1 MEVFALAA
9 ADHASR
15 VMKLPSFE
23 TSVLL
28 QPPFSLLAGGTWH
41 SRHGV
46 ITLLPTRVAV
56 AFVLMMPVMLP
67 ATSPTGLK
75 TEFLSNPLGI
85 DRARPRLSWL
95 VEDAAPGARQTAYRV
110 QAASAPE
117 KLVKGEADLWDS
129 GKVASGQSHLVEYTG
144 KPLASRQ
151 RVFWRVQSWDQAGGE
166 GGWSRP
172 AWFET
177 GIFTAAEWQAQWI
190 AAPREVPVQSV
201 TAQAWARHT
210 ALAGDGHAKAV
221 EFLLENFPPVPLFLR
236 EFEVSGVVKRARL
249 YLGVRGYAVPS
260 INGRRVGDRR
270 LDPAYREYD
279 FNTHYVVLDLA
290 DYLRSGKNVIGLEL
304 GGGWHGIGEERAV
317 GAVRT
322 LRKRSECFIAR
333 LDVETNQG
341 LQTIVSDDTWRT
353 MPGPRVK
360 SVFFAG
366 EAYDAT
372 RESPGW
378 DTPGYLADSW
388 EQAKVVPTGTT
399 KLIPMLIPPERV
411 LQTLKPV
418 RKYRVSENVW
428 VYDFGR
434 LFSGVTRLR
443 TRLPAGTTIIQRW
456 DQHNQ
461 ERATK
466 HYYAD
471 PVTAPSAKDGLLTN
485 FNGVIAGTVKTGSC
499 YVYTA
504 KGGGIEEW
512 APEFDYQSIRYVEVI
527 GHPGEPP
534 LDLLEGLLIH
544 TDFERIGRFHCS
556 DERINQVF
564 RGLVDTTLYS
574 THGILQDNNCAE
586 RQQGNTSLDA
596 NIADLLSFEF
606 ATAQYHLKA
615 LDGVRLNTVDGA
627 PPEILHTRGRGS
639 LNRSDQIAFHS
650 AAAFLPWKAWL
661 FHGDRQIL
669 ERHYPLMKAY
679 LDRFGEQVEHRMSTL
694 QDWGDW
700 GDAHLGDERERP
712 PTPFVKNT
720 PKGYNHKA
728 REELKGI
735 PLPVN
740 TSNALTAA
748 ARYYGALLVTMR
760 TAEVLGQPDDAQRW
774 RELAARIKPVFI
786 ASFYDPAA
794 RTYGSQT
801 ADADALQF
809 GLFPDGDEAALAQ
822 SLRDDVMIKA
832 GGHISGGW
840 FMDGIPA
847 MLSRYG
853 YNDEAALLFQTDTYP
868 SWGQI
873 LRRWGYNVI
882 PERWPESR
890 HATDIG
896 RRRIQPEKATSARWV
911 YDGMAGIK
919 PSSRSAGFKHFELS
933 PSIPSTVGAC
943 QVAFQSPYGRI
954 ESRWQ
959 RRGNAVTWNVTVPWN
974 STATVRL
981 PQYRSAAITLN
992 GRRAEK
998 SEFDLPA
1005 GRWTIVLGQ

>member
-1 MEVFALAA
+1 MHSELKAGMLRAIAVALALIVPLPLM
-9 ADHASR
+9 ADAP
-15 VMKLPSFE
+15 V
-23 TSVLL
+23 
-28 QPPFSLLAGGTWH
+28 SL
-41 SRHGV
+41 S
-46 ITLLPTRVAV
+46 
-56 AFVLMMPVMLP
+56 
-67 ATSPTGLK
+67 
-75 TEFLSNPLGI
+75 TEFLSTPLAI
-85 DRARPRLSWL
+85 DRVHPRFSWRI
-95 VEDAAPGARQTAYRV
+95 EDTTPGARQTAYRV
-110 QAASAPE
+110 QAASSAE
-117 KLVKGEADLWDS
+117 QLAEGRGDLWES
-129 GKVASGQSHLVEYTG
+129 GKVVSDQSHLVAYSGRT
-144 KPLASRQ
+144 LASRQ
-151 RVFWRVQSWDQAGGE
+151 RVWWRVKTWDKDGRE
-166 GGWSRP
+166 GDWSEP
-172 AWFET
+172 ARFEM
-177 GIFTAAEWQAQWI
+177 GLLSAADWQAQWI
-190 AAPREVPVQSV
+190 AVPKEVPVQSP
-201 TAQAWARHT
+201 TTRAWAMHT
-210 ALAGDGHAKAV
+210 ALAGESHGKAV
-221 EFLLENFPPVPLFLR
+221 DFLLQNFPPVPLFR
-236 EFEVSGVVKRARL
+236 RDFEVAGVVKRARL
-249 YLGVRGYAVPS
+249 YLGVRGYAVTS
-260 INGRRVGDRR
+260 LNGQRVGDRR

-279 FNTHYVVLDLA
+279 FNTHYIVLDVA
-290 DYLRSGKNVIGLEL
+290 DYLRSGRNVIGLEL
-304 GGGWHGIGEERAV
+304 GGGWHGIGEERAI
-317 GAVRT
+317 GAVQK
-322 LRKRSECFIAR
+322 LRHRSECFIAR
-333 LDVETNQG
+333 LDVETDMG
-341 LQTIVSDDTWRT
+341 ALTIVSDESWRT
-353 MPGPRVK
+353 APGPRVK

-366 EAYDAT
+366 EAYDAA
-372 RESPGW
+372 REQPGW
-378 DTPGYLADSW
+378 AAPGFDATAW
-388 EQAKVVPTGTT
+388 TAAKVVPPGTA

-411 LQTLKPV
+411 MASLKPV
-418 RKYRVSENVW
+418 RRYRVADNIW

-443 TRLPAGTTIIQRW
+443 LTLPAGSTLIQRW

-466 HYYAD
+466 YFYAD
-471 PVTAPSAKDGLLTN
+471 PISAPPGRDGLITN
-485 FNGVIAGTVKTGSC
+485 YNGVIAGPIKTGSC
-499 YVYTA
+499 YTYTA
-504 KGGGIEEW
+504 RGGGVEEW
-512 APEFDYQSIRYVEVI
+512 TPEFDYQTIRYVEVI
-527 GHPGEPP
+527 GYPGEPP
-534 LDLLEGLLIH
+534 LDLLEGLVIH
-544 TDFERIGRFHCS
+544 TDFERVGRFHCS
-556 DERINQVF
+556 DDRINQVF

-606 ATAQYHLKA
+606 ATTQYHLKA

-661 FHGDRQIL
+661 FHGDREIL

-679 LDRFGEQVEHRMSTL
+679 LDRFAEQVEHRMSTL

-700 GDAHLGDERERP
+700 GDAHLGAERERP

-748 ARYYGALLVTMR
+748 ARYYGALWVTMR
-760 TAEVLGQPDDAQRW
+760 TAEVLGQPDDARRW

-786 ASFYDPAA
+786 ATFYDPAA

-809 GLFPDGDEAALAQ
+809 GLFPDGDEVALAR

-847 MLSRYG
+847 MLSQYG
-853 YNDEAALLFQTDTYP
+853 YADEAALLFQTDTYP

-911 YDGMAGIK
+911 FDSLAGIK
-919 PSSRSAGFKHFELS
+919 PTPRGAGFKHFELS
-933 PSIPSTVGAC
+933 PSIPSTVEAC
-943 QVAFQSPYGRI
+943 EVTHKSPYGRI
-954 ESRWQ
+954 ESSW
-959 RRGNAVTWNVTVPWN
+959 RREGGAVTWRVTVPWN

-981 PQYRSAAITLN
+981 PQYRPAAITLN
-992 GRRAEK
+992 GRRGEK

-1005 GRWTIVLGQ
+1005 GRWTMVLGQ